1 MNCENP
7 VTSPLYIDNNNRGS
21 CTKGGGNSSG
31 SVKGQYLY
39 VVVGGELKS
48 SDVADLC
55 TVEMMVPIAQPLLS
69 MSSENRGN
77 ISFLDFHNAMA
88 YGFELDV
95 SSYYFGSYFGSYYD
109 RNCLPHR
116 SSFLCLMWRIAL
128 YLRLLL
134 LFTVLGLAGR
144 ALFGMLFMFVFLI
157 YKFRRRHL
165 SMFDNIE
172 DFLRSQNNLMP
183 VMYSYLDINKMTK
196 GFTDKLG
203 EGGYGCVYKGML
215 RSGHPV
221 AIKILDKFK
230 ANGQDFINE
239 VATIGRIHH
248 INVVRLIGFCAER
261 SKRALVYEFMP
272 NGSLEKYIFSQEGN
286 VHISCTQM
294 FEISLGVTR
303 GIEYLHRGCDIQI
316 LHFDIKPHN
325 ILLDDNFTPK
335 LSDFGLAKLYPIN
348 DSIVSL
354 TAARGTMGYM
364 APELFYKNIG
374 GISYKADVYSFGM
387 LLMEMAGRRR
397 NLNVFADHTSQI
409 YFPSWVYDQSREG
422 RDIEMG
428 ETTEEERVMVK
439 KMIIVALW
447 CIQMNPGDRPSM
459 NKVVEM
465 LEGNV
470 ELLQMPPKPSLCP
483 QEMPVEDHEMDM
495 DLAELP
501 MLSSM

>member
-1 MNCENP
+1 MASFIQP
-7 VTSPLYIDNNNRGS
+7 KAGS
-21 CTKGGGNSSG
+21 NFQFSHT
-31 SVKGQYLY
+31 
-39 VVVGGELKS
+39 E
-48 SDVADLC
+48 
-55 TVEMMVPIAQPLLS
+55 
-69 MSSENRGN
+69 
-77 ISFLDFHNAMA
+77 
-88 YGFELDV
+88 
-95 SSYYFGSYFGSYYD
+95 
-109 RNCLPHR
+109 
-116 SSFLCLMWRIAL
+116 
-128 YLRLLL
+128 
-134 LFTVLGLAGR
+134 LGLAGR
-144 ALFGMLFMFVFLI
+144 AFFGMLFMFVFLI

-183 VMYSYLDINKMTK
+183 IMYSYSDIKKMTK
-196 GFTDKLG
+196 GFRDKLG

-221 AIKILDKFK
+221 AIKILDKSK

-248 INVVRLIGFCAER
+248 INVVRLIGFCVER

-286 VHISCTQM
+286 VHLSCTQM
-294 FEISLGVTR
+294 YEISLGVAR

-325 ILLDDNFTPK
+325 ILLDENFTPK
-335 LSDFGLAKLYPIN
+335 LSDFGLAKLYPTN

-422 RDIEMG
+422 TEIEMG
-428 ETTEEERVMVK
+428 QITEEERAMVK

-447 CIQMNPGDRPSM
+447 CIQMNPSDRPSM

-483 QEMPVEDHEMDM
+483 QAMPVEDHEMDM

-501 MLSSM
+501 MLSSL